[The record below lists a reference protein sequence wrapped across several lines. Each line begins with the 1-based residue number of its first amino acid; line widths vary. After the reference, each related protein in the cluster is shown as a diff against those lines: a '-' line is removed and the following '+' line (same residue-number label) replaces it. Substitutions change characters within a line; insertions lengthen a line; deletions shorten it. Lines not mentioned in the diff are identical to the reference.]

1 MVKHVVIVTCLLVTS
16 LAAAASADS
25 LLNPAHG
32 TCLAGP
38 ATAPA
43 EGGIFMPPARPLCGP
58 ICDDGGNTPT
68 QSTLGGAGDCASM
81 SSFLTSS
88 VTAAAI
94 AACQTANGRGACT
107 VVVHLTGC
115 LPDGDPEY
123 LIEYGYAT
131 YTCRDTTC

>member
-1 MVKHVVIVTCLLVTS
+1 MVKHVVIATCLLLTS
-16 LAAAASADS
+16 LGSAASADS

-38 ATAPA
+38 AIAPA
-43 EGGIFMPPARPLCGP
+43 EGDIFMPPARPLCGP
-58 ICDDGGNTPT
+58 VCDGGGTTPT

-81 SSFLTSS
+81 SSSLTSS
-88 VTAAAI
+88 VTAAAT
-94 AACQTANGRGACT
+94 AACQQTTGRGACN

-115 LPDGDPEY
+115 LLDGDPDY

-131 YTCRDTTC
+131 YGCRDTTC

>member
-1 MVKHVVIVTCLLVTS
+1 MVKYVVIVTCLLVTS
-16 LAAAASADS
+16 LAAAASADP

-43 EGGIFMPPARPLCGP
+43 AGDVFMPPARPLCGMV
-58 ICDDGGNTPT
+58 CDDGGSTPT

-81 SSFLTSS
+81 SSSLTSS
-88 VTAAAI
+88 VTAAAT
-94 AACQTANGRGACT
+94 AACQQLTGREPCS

-115 LPDGDPEY
+115 LLDGDPDY

-131 YTCRDTTC
+131 YTCRDTNC